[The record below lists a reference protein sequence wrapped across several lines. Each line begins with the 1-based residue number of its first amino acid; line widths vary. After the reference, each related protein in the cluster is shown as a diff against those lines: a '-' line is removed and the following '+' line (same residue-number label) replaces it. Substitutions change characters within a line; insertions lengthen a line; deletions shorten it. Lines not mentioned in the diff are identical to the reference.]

1 MKLTMII
8 IICIT
13 GLLFFTG
20 NTASKHSRDSDESQG
35 EVQIRNT
42 GDGSSFEGFPIL
54 EINIGFS
61 YLK

>member
-1 MKLTMII
+1 MRNEIR
-8 IICIT
+8 
-13 GLLFFTG
+13 
-20 NTASKHSRDSDESQG
+20 HSRSIDESVSKEG
-35 EVQIRNT
+35 KAAILWFKKYWIEKNLIRNT